1 MTLRQL
7 LDSERLALEP
17 TSRAE
22 IQELLRVSAR
32 SMRDAAVSGLSLEGQ
47 FNHAYEA
54 VLLLATIPLRCAG
67 YRTRGESHHFAVFDA
82 LPELMGEEMK
92 ETARYFQACRRTRS
106 QATYHRASV
115 VTRSEVDE
123 LSREAEAMDRNV
135 RLWLKSNYPQY
146 A

>member
-1 MTLRQL
+1 
-7 LDSERLALEP
+7 
-17 TSRAE
+17 
-22 IQELLRVSAR
+22 
-32 SMRDAAVSGLSLEGQ
+32 MRDAAVSGLSLEGQ

-106 QATYHRASV
+106 QATYYRASV